1 MSGIVGSKLNIRGSG
16 RVAKLGT
23 DGQVLTS
30 AGAGVSAVY
39 EDAAG
44 GGTILSVKSMKF
56 TGTTS
61 ESGSAPT
68 QLSDFDM
75 SFAPTTSDGKLY
87 FQACLG
93 SIGCNIGDDPCAFY
107 FYDVTNTTIIG
118 AYGDA
123 DGSRLRV
130 SWKHVVPHV
139 GDDGGRSF
147 GCWHEPGSTDS
158 RDYTI
163 FGNANESRTLYIN
176 RNHYNTNNAYIDSSR
191 PASTFT
197 ITEYAASA
205 VTLT

>member
-16 RVAKLGT
+16 RIAKLGT

-87 FQACLG
+87 FEAHVVCGTGGTTSVGL
-93 SIGCNIGDDPCAFY
+93 Y

-118 AYGDA
+118 AYADA
-123 DGSRLRV
+123 AGSRLRL
-130 SWKHVVPHV
+130 SWRTANHADAAAVTA
-139 GDDGGRSF
+139 SF
-147 GCWHEPGSTDS
+147 GTWHEPGSTDS